1 MESLPHTYPSHL
13 TYPSHNHGCSLL
25 HKTRAVEIWFIYC
38 VNIFVYICFWTTE
51 FPYTLCAYQLRVGKQ
66 VCIWMSAN
74 FRSIAHKTRS
84 NVLLTHAVVLHARV
98 YSVSLAC
105 HTRLKHNS
113 SIKLRVRIAGKS
125 VILICNTPEG
135 YTHSSLSDTY
145 ISPHL
150 RWQYVMSFVTTSN
163 FSCIK
168 MHLNACL
175 YCEYAVYNNHRLNH
189 SMGWKKKNCCQHVF
203 VFAMDSKTKK
213 SSKSKTGKNKLLQTL
228 RNIIHCDTRVHFK
241 FPKHL
246 IRYATGN

>member
-13 TYPSHNHGCSLL
+13 TYPSHNHGYSLL
-25 HKTRAVEIWFIYC
+25 HKTRAVEIWFLYC
-38 VNIFVYICFWTTE
+38 VNLFVYICFWTTE
-51 FPYTLCAYQLRVGKQ
+51 FLYTLCAYQLRVGKQ

-74 FRSIAHKTRS
+74 FRSITHKTRS
-84 NVLLTHAVVLHARV
+84 NLLLTHAVVLRARV

-113 SIKLRVRIAGKS
+113 SIKLRVRIAGKR
-125 VILICNTPEG
+125 VILICNAPEG

-150 RWQYVMSFVTTSN
+150 RWQYVMSFFTTSN

-168 MHLNACL
+168 MHVFTASTLCITTTGSTT
-175 YCEYAVYNNHRLNH
+175 VWDGR
-189 SMGWKKKNCCQHVF
+189 KKNNCCQHVF

-213 SSKSKTGKNKLLQTL
+213 SSKSKMGKNKLLQTL